1 MKSKRNKA
9 FLALAALFLIGIVLI
24 IIGFSNRNGTLTL
37 IGGILC
43 GCSPNLCIVIFILSV
58 IFGGKSSRS
67 EPSSAAQKSEE
78 CPTEPDSK
86 TQEVSDAADAAAAD
100 AADDDDDEDY
110 DKEYDEVFE
119 RECDFVD
126 WLTDHDLIDIQD
138 EYLDKAY
145 DIWDL
150 YTGKDGDDTLDRLT
164 ALLDEYEAR
173 VGYTRQTDPHIGSNI
188 DSHIDGKVGSKIF
201 VESKSV
207 GSRRKSFK
215 LGCLFPIFFVV
226 MFFVTIVFFIRGMF
240 TAGLISF
247 FTIFGGT
254 IIFIGSLFIRERIIF
269 STKIDPDKYE
279 FRNGVVENCYCSG
292 TTRVNSRTYKTFVLT
307 LNVDGKEVTAY
318 ARKGHMEGEIVR
330 LAVRKDKP
338 LAKLVDSDGK
348 AIYCYKYDYYKSLDS
363 SKSATVGMIDTAE
376 KPSQPTESRRSD
388 AGATETQQGKPNKA
402 EPLRSEVIMP
412 TRAVEDLCEKEDKL
426 TDALES
432 RGLFAVS
439 DEYRKEAETHWNE
452 YQGGNGD
459 SDDFILKWIDK
470 LIDAYT
476 AMYIDGKMSAPTL
489 SAATAE
495 DKTSKDEEKT
505 PSVLP
510 TADAVHTDA
519 ADKKHEPEAAEK
531 QESEAAEKI
540 EPEAA
545 EKIEPDRDYRSFD
558 NAEDTSVSR
567 EQTLS
572 PEPVEP
578 SDAEIDAAPTAETK
592 DLAAKDDKAF
602 EHKTGAGAGRRIGYR
617 PAKKKK

>member
-37 IGGILC
+37 VGGILC

-67 EPSSAAQKSEE
+67 DTSSAAQKSEE
-78 CPTEPDSK
+78 LPTEPDPK
-86 TQEVSDAADAAAAD
+86 TQEVSDAAGDD
-100 AADDDDDEDY
+100 DDDDDEDY

-173 VGYTRQTDPHIGSNI
+173 VGYTRQTDPRIGSNI
-188 DSHIDGKVGSKIF
+188 DSHNDGKVGSKIF

-254 IIFIGSLFIRERIIF
+254 IIFISSLFIRERIIF

-307 LNVDGKEVTAY
+307 LNVDGREVTAY
-318 ARKGHMEGEIVR
+318 TRKGHMEGEIVH

-363 SKSATVGMIDTAE
+363 SKNATVGMLDTAE

-388 AGATETQQGKPNKA
+388 AGATETQLCKPKKA

-412 TRAVEDLCEKEDKL
+412 TRAVEDLCKKEDKL

-505 PSVLP
+505 PSVLS

-519 ADKKHEPEAAEK
+519 ADKKHESEAAEK
-531 QESEAAEKI
+531 HESEAAEKI
-540 EPEAA
+540 EPDKE
-545 EKIEPDRDYRSFD
+545 YRSFG

-572 PEPVEP
+572 PELVEP
-578 SDAEIDAAPTAETK
+578 SAAEIDAAPTAETK
-592 DLAAKDDKAF
+592 ESAAKDDKAF